1 MLLIMTNSPAYAQ
14 LIHQLST
21 PVTNILLNTQLALDI
36 CQQKHDQSNLSHYL
50 SQSLMASKYLQS
62 ILKQPQAQQRLFN
75 LSKTLNETL
84 NLCQFSAKYQQIIR
98 YFHIDEKIKIRGNV
112 FCFQQALI
120 CLINNAFE
128 AYSDKTPHKMVII
141 SARVTTETCYL
152 SITDGG
158 LGMSWLQQKFASVKG
173 ISYKSNHTGLGLA
186 YAKKIFCTQMH
197 GKMKILSK
205 ENRGTTIS
213 IDLPIKT

>member
-1 MLLIMTNSPAYAQ
+1 MSSSPDYAQ

-36 CQQKHDQSNLSHYL
+36 CQQKQDQSNLSHYL
-50 SQSLMASKYLQS
+50 SQSLLASKYLQTVVHGPS
-62 ILKQPQAQQRLFN
+62 QHKHSFN

-84 NLCQFSAKYQQIIR
+84 NLCQNSRKYQQIIR
-98 YFHIDEKIKIRGNV
+98 YFQINEQIKLKGNQ
-112 FCFQQALI
+112 FSFQQALI

-128 AYSDKTPHKMVII
+128 AYSDRTPHKFVII
-141 SARVTTETCYL
+141 SARVDKANFYL

-158 LGMSWLQQKFASVKG
+158 LGMTWLKQKFASVKG
-173 ISYKSNHTGLGLA
+173 VSYKNNHSGLGLA
-186 YAKKIFCTQMH
+186 YAKKVFCTQMQ
-197 GKMKILSK
+197 GNMKILSK

-213 IDLPIKT
+213 INLPLNN